1 MLRYASSDPPVR
13 PSPRTRRS
21 LKLTIGSLNPPSPS
35 VAHPAMANTASAA
48 AASFVLRLVILLIF
62 LAPLFPPAI
71 LSPGLLWFPT
81 NLSSGVLNCRKSF
94 DRRAQLCHPLVTARW
109 TLLPSDQP
117 TIGGVSRLP
126 SRIQRVQ
133 ARRRRC
139 RATPPAGTLAGCM
152 PLARCGHTGTPRYT
166 PTPSSGGSA
175 RSGCALEPALPG
187 SRARHR
193 AQH

>member
-35 VAHPAMANTASAA
+35 VAHPAIANTASAA

-62 LAPLFPPAI
+62 LAPFFGPAK
-71 LSPGLLWFPT
+71 LSPGLLCFPA
-81 NLSSGVLNCRKSF
+81 NLSPRVLYRRKSLE
-94 DRRAQLCHPLVTARW
+94 RHAKRPPRGTRSW

-117 TIGGVSRLP
+117 TIGGVWRLP

-139 RATPPAGTLAGCM
+139 RATPPADTLAGCM

>member
-13 PSPRTRRS
+13 PSPRTRKS

-35 VAHPAMANTASAA
+35 VAHPAIANTTSAA

-62 LAPLFPPAI
+62 LAPFFPPAI
-71 LSPGLLWFPT
+71 LSPGLQCSAHSRF
-81 NLSSGVLNCRKSF
+81 
-94 DRRAQLCHPLVTARW
+94 CHPLVTARW

-139 RATPPAGTLAGCM
+139 RATPPVDTLAGCM
-152 PLARCGHTGTPRYT
+152 PLARCGHTGTRRYT
-166 PTPSSGGSA
+166 PTPSSGGSVHCV
-175 RSGCALEPALPG
+175 CALEPERPG
-187 SRARHR
+187 SRGRHR